1 MSVPPRKSSRSAT
14 LPEDSV
20 RRGRERP
27 ARAMVRR
34 GPPSNRYR
42 YRRSPRRR
50 LRPVNFRRGRWE
62 FWETRRLASA
72 PPPLPH
78 PWLQGAAPA
87 AGRGPGL
94 PANGSRSLPQG
105 AAAPSRFLGERQ
117 VPRTGNRKDKAG
129 QTERGSRRELT
140 QWSPFFLLIFFPQDL
155 EGAGDAPRDAFP
167 SSS

>member
-1 MSVPPRKSSRSAT
+1 
-14 LPEDSV
+14 
-20 RRGRERP
+20 
-27 ARAMVRR
+27 MVRR

-78 PWLQGAAPA
+78 PWLRGAAPA

-129 QTERGSRRELT
+129 QTERGRSMKKVSLKRGPDQGTVLDFIMSETESHADTIL
-140 QWSPFFLLIFFPQDL
+140 
-155 EGAGDAPRDAFP
+155 
-167 SSS
+167 